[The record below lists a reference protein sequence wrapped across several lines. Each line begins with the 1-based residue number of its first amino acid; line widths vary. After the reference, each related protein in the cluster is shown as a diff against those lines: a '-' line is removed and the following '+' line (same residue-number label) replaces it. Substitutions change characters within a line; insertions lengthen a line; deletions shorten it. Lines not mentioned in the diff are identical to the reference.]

1 MYLRRIE
8 NNKLFNEDVQKRFLQ
23 YLHIA
28 GKLFFT
34 AWKFKKFSATNILRE
49 INFDKFRAFEVGNLT
64 IARFS

>member
-1 MYLRRIE
+1 MRTYKKDFYNI
-8 NNKLFNEDVQKRFLQ
+8 
-23 YLHIA
+23 LHIA